1 MQVTI
6 KMSNRNSPV
15 QNNKGKPGG
24 SSHSWE
30 EWTQQLQAY
39 VAWVNS
45 QLKKKPGCRMVE
57 DLRRDMQD
65 GVALVHLVEI
75 VSGEPLARVDYK
87 PQTSTAMKENVER
100 VLQFMTSKRIRMH
113 HTSAKDIVDGN
124 LKAIMRLILS
134 LAAHYKPSSV
144 KQAPTTPT
152 SGATT
157 PNISGTP
164 ASVKGGQRSQPSFA
178 AMAAN
183 AAAAIHDA
191 RKEAAGAGSPIH
203 RYHRDHG
210 STDSD
215 NTSGKSLGP
224 TSSSRGTQ
232 DTPGR
237 TISPRPVRLI
247 PQTSDS
253 DQGSAG
259 EETSSK
265 QGSRKNSLVWSET
278 LLEEQD
284 VMSSNLNDT
293 KNLLLQLQELLLSG
307 RFPDEDGSSEAEE
320 DQIPFEGST
329 PKEQVIVL
337 RSRLDQQQ
345 EECNQMKSDLSKSKQ
360 ECRDLQGTKAG
371 LQSRLTEQDNALLQ
385 MKAEILRMGFTTQN
399 LEAECNELKRKL
411 EEKDHKYSETEWLV
425 KQKDELLQ
433 QQQEQIEAL
442 TQQLQEL
449 NSFKTEL
456 QNRLEQGSGSNS
468 SSLNLDNQI
477 QNLSQRLDRVNY
489 AESSLAANLSSHEKK
504 MQQLETHIL
513 ENNSPKDGDE
523 IQVIRSMLRTLRSN
537 MSNQD
542 PSHHSLDVLEQSI
555 SSILRE
561 QPKTL
566 APPQR
571 VPDSSLGRFNGAG
584 GVVAGMSSRSPVPV
598 DMRRSPM
605 VTPMAR
611 TRSPMPTKD
620 IHQSQPQTKV
630 LYFTERTVTPFMTSI
645 PKRLGEVTLRDFKSI
660 FDKEGEYRYHFKALD
675 PEFGTVKEEVVDD
688 DDILPGWEGKIV
700 GWVEEDNG

>member
-1 MQVTI
+1 
-6 KMSNRNSPV
+6 MSNRTSPV
-15 QNNKGKPGG
+15 QNSKGKPGG

-45 QLKKKPGCRMVE
+45 QLKKKPGCHMVE

-75 VSGEPLARVDYK
+75 VSGESLARADYT

-100 VLQFMTSKRIRMH
+100 VLQFMTTKRIRMH

-144 KQAPTTPT
+144 KQAPSTPT

-191 RKEAAGAGSPIH
+191 RKEAAGVGSPIH
-203 RYHRDHG
+203 RYRDH
-210 STDSD
+210 SSIDSD
-215 NTSGKSLGP
+215 GTSGKGHG
-224 TSSSRGTQ
+224 TSSSPRVNH

-237 TISPRPVRLI
+237 TVSPRPGRLI
-247 PQTSDS
+247 NQTSDS

-259 EETSSK
+259 EEATSK
-265 QGSRKNSLVWSET
+265 PGSRKNSLVWTET
-278 LLEEQD
+278 LLEEQE
-284 VMSSNLNDT
+284 VMSSNILDS

-307 RFPDEDGSSEAEE
+307 RYPDEDGNSEAEE
-320 DQIPFEGST
+320 DQVPFEGST

-337 RSRLDQQQ
+337 RSRLDQQR
-345 EECNQMKSDLSKSKQ
+345 EECNQLKTELSKTKQ

-411 EEKDHKYSETEWLV
+411 EERDHKYSETEWLV

-433 QQQEQIEAL
+433 QQQEQMEAL
-442 TQQLQEL
+442 TQQLQDL

-456 QNRLEQGSGSNS
+456 QNQLEQSNGGT
-468 SSLNLDNQI
+468 SLQLDSKI
-477 QNLSQRLDRVNY
+477 QNLSQRLERVNY
-489 AESSLAANLSSHEKK
+489 AESNLAGNLSAHEKK
-504 MQQLETHIL
+504 MEQFETQMHQH
-513 ENNSPKDGDE
+513 ENNSAKDGEE

-537 MSNQD
+537 LSSQD
-542 PSHHSLDVLEQSI
+542 PSHHSLDILEQSI
-555 SSILRE
+555 SSLLQE
-561 QPKTL
+561 Q
-566 APPQR
+566 APSKPPPR
-571 VPDSSLGRFNGAG
+571 GPDNSLSRFNS
-584 GVVAGMSSRSPVPV
+584 GVGLPSRSPVPS

-605 VTPMAR
+605 VTSMAR
-611 TRSPMPTKD
+611 TRSPMQSKD
-620 IHQSQPQTKV
+620 MQSQPQTKV

-645 PKRLGEVTLRDFKSI
+645 PRRLGEVTLRDFKSI

>member
-1 MQVTI
+1 
-6 KMSNRNSPV
+6 
-15 QNNKGKPGG
+15 
-24 SSHSWE
+24 
-30 EWTQQLQAY
+30 
-39 VAWVNS
+39 
-45 QLKKKPGCRMVE
+45 MVE

-75 VSGEPLARVDYK
+75 VSGEPLARVDYN
-87 PQTSTAMKENVER
+87 PQTSTAMRENVER

-144 KQAPTTPT
+144 KQAPSTPN
-152 SGATT
+152 SGSTT

-164 ASVKGGQRSQPSFA
+164 ASTKSSQRPQPSFA

-203 RYHRDHG
+203 RYRDHR
-210 STDSD
+210 SYKQSSYRSAVRSPLPDQSHRYRQS
-215 NTSGKSLGP
+215 SGEAD
-224 TSSSRGTQ
+224 SSSTKSHGTGPSSSVRGSR

-237 TISPRPVRLI
+237 TVSPRPVRLI
-247 PQTSDS
+247 TQTSDS

-259 EETSSK
+259 EEVNSK
-265 QGSRKNSLVWSET
+265 QGSRRSSVVWAET
-278 LLEEQD
+278 LMEEQD
-284 VMSSNLNDT
+284 AMSANILES

-320 DQIPFEGST
+320 DQVLFEGST

-345 EECNQMKSDLSKSKQ
+345 EECNQLKTDLSKTKQ

-411 EEKDHKYSETEWLV
+411 EEKDHKISEMGRQLT
-425 KQKDELLQ
+425 QKDALLQ

-449 NSFKTEL
+449 NSFKTE
-456 QNRLEQGSGSNS
+456 
-468 SSLNLDNQI
+468 I
-477 QNLSQRLDRVNY
+477 QNQLDQGTGGSSALLDSQIKNLSDRLDRVNY
-489 AESSLAANLSSHEKK
+489 AESNLAAHLSAHDRK
-504 MQQLETHIL
+504 MDQLETQMHL
-513 ENNSPKDGDE
+513 HENNKGKDGDE
-523 IQVIRSMLRTLRSN
+523 IQVIRNMLRTLRSN
-537 MSNQD
+537 MSSQD

-555 SSILRE
+555 SSLLQE
-561 QPKTL
+561 Q
-566 APPQR
+566 APPRPLPQSR
-571 VPDSSLGRFNGAG
+571 LHDASFRRFNASPVSSRTGLPPDNHRTP
-584 GVVAGMSSRSPVPV
+584 MSPSLSKTRSPVPHNDV
-598 DMRRSPM
+598 
-605 VTPMAR
+605 
-611 TRSPMPTKD
+611 
-620 IHQSQPQTKV
+620 QSQPQTKV

-645 PKRLGEVTLRDFKSI
+645 PKRLGEVTLRDFKNI